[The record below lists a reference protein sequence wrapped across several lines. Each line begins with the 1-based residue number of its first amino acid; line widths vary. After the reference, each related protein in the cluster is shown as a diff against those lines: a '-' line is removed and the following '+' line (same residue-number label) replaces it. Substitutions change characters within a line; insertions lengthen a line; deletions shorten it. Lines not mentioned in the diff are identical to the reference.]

1 MLEKQ
6 LNFANLFLNTNIS
19 KPWKNS
25 KNGYFNC
32 KKYKAIPIDDL
43 IKERN
48 SLIASKEDPRRL
60 DFLTNKI
67 MEFNGG
73 IL

>member
-1 MLEKQ
+1 MIKKTC
-6 LNFANLFLNTNIS
+6 TNCKFHS
-19 KPWKNS
+19 QNGCTKNS

-32 KKYKAIPIDDL
+32 TKYRAIPIDDL

-48 SLIASKEDPRRL
+48 KLLISKDNPERL
-60 DFLTNKI
+60 EFLTNKI
-67 MEFNGG
+67 TEFNGG